1 MTPMTAESKP
11 SDNSAKNETDG
22 LENGRF
28 IWPARVGWLM
38 IIVFFASMLMVN
50 LPHLFRDTLTDW
62 QVGEAMPTGLKL
74 FSSSQAF
81 VTFVITLRLVTMTI
95 FMATA
100 LFLASRKWSN
110 GFVLFVSATLLMLGY
125 LFGMQFDF
133 DVIRYP
139 DWVVKLF
146 PAISGAVPVLVIF
159 CMLLLFYLF
168 PNGRFVPRWFGLLLI
183 PALLVIIDVFGNLF
197 NPLWDSLLGRLLANG
212 IDWWT
217 LFTSLLLGT
226 AVLCMIS
233 QLVRYR
239 FISSIEQRQQTKW
252 VLLGLAAITATPI
265 LLFLIIDVLNVFSYS
280 ARHFI
285 SIIVETSVPVLL
297 PITIAISITRYKLWE
312 VDSWIN
318 RALVYGMLTAVI
330 LILYGLGVGLVS
342 VLLPTATNWLVPALA
357 LIFIV
362 MVVSPLYGRI
372 HKWVDRL
379 IPVNRLPEADSP
391 TTETPKPSWPMRLAQ
406 FVWLLMLAYATWQM
420 VAGLFSFEQL
430 SQETMR
436 EWLVQESTRGFS
448 TSTAENVG
456 SVIVANGIW
465 TLAISTATA
474 VLIFWRKRNDRMALY
489 VAFLLL
495 LAPFGITPGNS
506 NPGPIEQALSFI
518 GIGILFFFPF
528 VFPTGQ
534 FVPRSWKW
542 RGMLVVTI
550 LFLPILFFALA
561 RLIRPD
567 VSPDEQSY
575 LTFVFMLTA
584 VLGAGM
590 ISQIF
595 RYRFLSNRV
604 QRRQTRWV
612 LVAFAAQIAWFGWV
626 VLWISTLPDLFFPES
641 FTALITLLG
650 ALITSTLLPLSIAI
664 AILYDRLWQ
673 IDVVLNR
680 TLVFGGLTVLVVFLY
695 VLVVGILG
703 ALLQSGNNL
712 LLSVLA
718 TGLIAV
724 LFDPLR
730 RRLQRSVNQLM
741 YGQRDDPF
749 AVMSELGRQ
758 LEMTA
763 IPGETL
769 SALVQTIGQT
779 LKLPFV
785 AIVLGEEEV
794 IASVGA
800 KTSEAPQSFPLVYQA
815 NTIGQLQV
823 ARRGNNEKF
832 TVEEE
837 HLLLNVARHAGT
849 AVYAEQLTN
858 QLQRSRERLVTTR
871 EEERRRLR
879 RDLHDGLG
887 PQLATLTVKVG
898 AAQNLLR
905 TDPDGANHLLDQVRA
920 ESQKA
925 IMEIRRVVNDLRP
938 SALDQLGLLSALRE
952 FVAQYQA
959 GGTLITLYAPDKLP
973 PLPAAV
979 EVAAYRIVTEAITN
993 TVRHTQARI
1002 CTIHLEIG
1010 EMMNLK
1016 IDDNGNGLA
1025 ENYQSGVGLSSMR
1038 ERAVELGGS
1047 FEIQS
1052 KPGQGTLLTVRLPIA
1067 GDE

>member
-1 MTPMTAESKP
+1 MTAESKP
-11 SDNSAKNETDG
+11 SDNSAKHETDEP
-22 LENGRF
+22 ENGRF
-28 IWPARVGWLM
+28 IWPARVGWL
-38 IIVFFASMLMVN
+38 IILLLFASMLIVN
-50 LPHLFRDTLTDW
+50 LPHLYRDTLTEW
-62 QVGEAMPTGLKL
+62 QVGEAMPTGLQL
-74 FSSSQAF
+74 FSSRRAF
-81 VTFVITLRLVTMTI
+81 VTFVITLRLVTMAI
-95 FMATA
+95 FMGTA
-100 LFLASRKWSN
+100 LFLAWRKWSS
-110 GFVLFVSATLLMLGY
+110 GFVLFVSATLVMLSY
-125 LFGMQFDF
+125 MLGMQFNVDI
-133 DVIRYP
+133 IRYP
-139 DWVVKLF
+139 GWLEQLF
-146 PAISGAVPVLVIF
+146 PAINGIVPVLIVF
-159 CMLLLFYLF
+159 CTLLLFYLF
-168 PNGRFVPRWFGLLLI
+168 PNGRFIPRWSGILLI
-183 PALLVIIDVFGNLF
+183 PVLFILVDVFGNLF
-197 NPLWDSLLGRLLANG
+197 DPLWDSLLGRLLANR

-226 AVLCMIS
+226 AVLGLIS

-239 FISSIEQRQQTKW
+239 FVSSAEQRQQTKW
-252 VLLGLAAITATPI
+252 VLLGLAAIIAAP
-265 LLFLIIDVLNVFSYS
+265 LLLGLTIDILNVFSNS
-280 ARHFI
+280 TRHFI
-285 SIIVETSVPVLL
+285 SIMVAASLPVLL

-318 RALVYGMLTAVI
+318 RALVYGVLTTVI
-330 LILYGLGVGLVS
+330 LILYGLGVGLAS
-342 VLLPTATNWLVPALA
+342 VLLPTATNWFVPALA
-357 LIFIV
+357 LIFILL
-362 MVVSPLYGRI
+362 VVSPLVGRI

-379 IPVNRLPEADSP
+379 IPVNRLPEADTQ
-391 TTETPKPSWPMRLAQ
+391 TTETPNPSWPMRLAQ
-406 FVWLLMLAYATWQM
+406 FVWLLMLAYATWHM
-420 VAGLFSFEQL
+420 VASLFSFTQL
-430 SQETMR
+430 WQQTMR
-436 EWLVQESTRGFS
+436 EWLVQESTRGLS
-448 TSTAENVG
+448 ANTANNVG
-456 SVIVANGIW
+456 RFIVANGIW
-465 TLAISTATA
+465 TLAISAATA
-474 VLIFWRKRNDRMALY
+474 VLIFWRKRNERMALY

-561 RLIRPD
+561 RFIRPD
-567 VSPDEQSY
+567 VSPDEQSF
-575 LTFVFMLTA
+575 LAFVFMLTA

-595 RYRFLSNRV
+595 RYRTLSNRV

-612 LVAFAAQIAWFGWV
+612 LVAFAIQIAWFAWV
-626 VLWISTLPDLFFPES
+626 VFWISTLPDNRFLSES
-641 FTALITLLG
+641 SMALITLLG
-650 ALITSTLLPLSIAI
+650 AVITSALLPLSIAI
-664 AILYDRLWQ
+664 AILYDGLWQ

-680 TLVFGGLTVLVVFLY
+680 TLVFGGLTVLVVLLY

-703 ALLQSGNNL
+703 ALFQSGDNL

-769 SALVQTIGQT
+769 PALVQTIGQT

-800 KTSEAPQSFPLVYQA
+800 KTSAAPQSFPLVYQA

-849 AVYAEQLTN
+849 AVYAEQLTH

-871 EEERRRLR
+871 EEERRRLL

-952 FVAQYQA
+952 FVAQNQA
-959 GGTLITLYAPDKLP
+959 GGTKITLHTPDVLP

-979 EVAAYRIVTEAITN
+979 EVATYRIVTEAITN
-993 TVRHTQARI
+993 TVRHAQARV
-1002 CTIHLEIG
+1002 CTIHLETD
-1010 EMMNLK
+1010 ETMNLK
-1016 IDDNGNGLA
+1016 IDDDGNGLA

-1038 ERAVELGGS
+1038 ERAVEIGGS

-1052 KPGQGTLLTVRLPIA
+1052 KPGQGTRLAVRLPIA
-1067 GDE
+1067 GDK